1 MFNLNLKVM
10 HFNFYLGIDVSK
22 EKVDVCL
29 HQNQHV
35 LFWEECDNNEK
46 SLTKLLRSLQAEYS
60 LSEDNLLV
68 CAEHTGMYSHPLH
81 RVCSKLQLSLWLENP
96 ATIKHSGGLLRGK
109 NDKIDAERIAIYA
122 FRFQDKVQLTEP
134 YDPVM
139 AQLKYL
145 HSERKLLVRDQG
157 KYKGQLKDQSKFL
170 IKEVFDKKKKRLQ
183 AIILTLSKQIA
194 KVEEEIHRIIEENKS
209 LKFLMNLMT
218 SIKGVGPQL
227 ALYVLL
233 STEAF
238 KRFVDPKKYCCHAG
252 VAPFR
257 YQSGS
262 SQRSPARVSHKA
274 DKEAKCL
281 LHMSAMSAIQH
292 NHELK
297 AYFDRKTKAGKKKM
311 TVINA
316 VRSKLVHR
324 IFAVVRDNRKYEY
337 SYAPSVV

>member
-1 MFNLNLKVM
+1 MFNLNLKGM

-29 HQNQHV
+29 LQNQRL
-35 LFWEECDNNEK
+35 LFWEECENKEK
-46 SLTKLLRSLQAEYS
+46 SLTKLLKSLQAEYS
-60 LSEDNLLV
+60 LSEDNLLI

-81 RVCSKLQLSLWLENP
+81 RVCSQLELSLWLENP

-122 FRFQDKVQLTEP
+122 FRFQDKVQLTER
-134 YDPVM
+134 YDPIM

-145 HSERKLLVRDQG
+145 HAERKLLVSDQG
-157 KYKGQLKDQSKFL
+157 KYKGQLNDQKQGL
-170 IKEVFDKKKKRLQ
+170 PKEIYNNKKKRLQ
-183 AIILTLSKQIA
+183 ALILTLSKQIA
-194 KVEEEIHRIIEENKS
+194 KVEIEIHRIIQENKS
-209 LKFLMNLMT
+209 LKLLMNLMT

-238 KRFVDPKKYCCHAG
+238 KRFDDPRKYCCHAG
-252 VAPFR
+252 VAPFK

-262 SQRSPARVSHKA
+262 SQRSPSRVSHKA
-274 DKEAKCL
+274 DKQAKYL
-281 LHMSAMSAIQH
+281 LHMAAMSAIQH
-292 NHELK
+292 NPELK
-297 AYFDRKTKAGKKKM
+297 AYYQRKTEEGKKKM

-316 VRSKLVHR
+316 VRSKIVHR
-324 IFAVVRDNRKYEY
+324 IFALVRDNRKYEY